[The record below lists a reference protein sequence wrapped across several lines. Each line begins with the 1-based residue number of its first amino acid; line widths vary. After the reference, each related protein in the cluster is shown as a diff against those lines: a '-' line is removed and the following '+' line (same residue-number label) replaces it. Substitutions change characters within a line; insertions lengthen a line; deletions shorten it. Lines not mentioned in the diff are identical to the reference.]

1 MAVGVKGFTLALSL
15 LILSAACNST
25 SPPSGPEATCAQ
37 ACEARASGCHRE
49 ECLRGCNLILDRLA
63 EGEGDRVIA
72 CMARTTTACSDRSW
86 AHCAA
91 RVGPHA
97 DGGPPAPLPPSDL
110 EDEGE

>member
-1 MAVGVKGFTLALSL
+1 MAVGVKGFTLAVSL
-15 LILSAACNST
+15 LVVSAACNST

-37 ACEARASGCHRE
+37 ACEARASGCQRDQ
-49 ECLRGCNLILDRLA
+49 CRRGCNLILDRLA

-72 CMARTTTACSDRSW
+72 CVAKAAHCNDRGW
-86 AHCAA
+86 AYCAA

-97 DGGPPAPLPPSDL
+97 DGGPPPPPAASDV